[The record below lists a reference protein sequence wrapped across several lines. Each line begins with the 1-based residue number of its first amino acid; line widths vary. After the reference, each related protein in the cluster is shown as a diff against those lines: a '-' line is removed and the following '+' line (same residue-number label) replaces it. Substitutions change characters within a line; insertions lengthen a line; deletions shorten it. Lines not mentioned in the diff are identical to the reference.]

1 MKSTRNYLNGKLE
14 EISDNIRRRYTEMGR
29 DVSVKDLAYY
39 FDWDNDGIAG
49 NELDESPTVHLSQN
63 NIDKIYEYFGDVYS
77 SS

>member
-1 MKSTRNYLNGKLE
+1 
-14 EISDNIRRRYTEMGR
+14 MGR